1 MQRRHIRY
9 TRWFEWLCQLT
20 YELRRNTKG
29 WAWKRSTKERKKYV
43 ALKKNLG
50 TMEISNKRVQLSI

>member
-1 MQRRHIRY
+1 MQRQHIRY
-9 TRWFEWLCQLT
+9 TRWFEWVRKPT

-43 ALKKNLG
+43 VLKKNLG
-50 TMEISNKRVQLSI
+50 TMEISNKSVQLSI